1 MQILLLRRY
10 EIFDLFLVAITNI
23 VVLGLVCVWL
33 CHLCLAMTL
42 ENVSVF
48 APEKGPDLHGIL
60 LSSNQTNS

>member
-23 VVLGLVCVWL
+23 VVLGLVCV
-33 CHLCLAMTL
+33 CLAMTL